1 MYIDAMNFQIR
12 IFLVHEKDENK
23 SGRHPRGRVT
33 TERAGERASGRGGV
47 TSSGKALV
55 RKRIGGA
62 EKGKLRRE
70 DWRTDG
76 TPACQAETQSLF

>member
-33 TERAGERASGRGGV
+33 TERAGERARRWGNELGEGV
-47 TSSGKALV
+47 G
-55 RKRIGGA
+55 
-62 EKGKLRRE
+62 
-70 DWRTDG
+70 
-76 TPACQAETQSLF
+76 P